1 VFTGQELAD
10 ALSALGL
17 SITFRSPRQGV
28 PGVGMVVA
36 VIIVEKA
43 GITVIS
49 YYRKASTFWAHQCGF
64 Q

>member
-1 VFTGQELAD
+1 
-10 ALSALGL
+10 
-17 SITFRSPRQGV
+17 
-28 PGVGMVVA
+28 VV
-36 VIIVEKA
+36 VVVVVVVDIVVEKA